1 MTATAPRYQ
10 KNRPGYYHRP
20 AEHISEFFQLSISFV
35 MIIEIG
41 IAIKTITRTTLLQGR
56 AQMNVRNSDHV
67 KIDFDDSYSNE
78 ALEYKPTDSYMKKI
92 KLSTL
97 S

>member
-1 MTATAPRYQ
+1 
-10 KNRPGYYHRP
+10 
-20 AEHISEFFQLSISFV
+20 

-56 AQMNVRNSDHV
+56 AQMNVCNCDHV
-67 KIDFDDSYSNE
+67 KKDFDDWYRNE
-78 ALEYKPTDSYMKKI
+78 ALEYKPTDSYIKTF